1 MCGVYVNIATFGQRL
16 QHFREQRGLTQLALA
31 QRASV
36 PQSVISDL
44 EAGKREGVT
53 LELAWRL
60 ALALC
65 VSLDYLAGT
74 WEAVAA
80 EPPAEVPPVDA
91 PDTGRRRGRPRK
103 AAPVAHAGS

>member
-1 MCGVYVNIATFGQRL
+1 MNIATFGQRL
-16 QHFREQRGLTQLALA
+16 QHFREQRGLSQVALA
-31 QRASV
+31 QRAHV

-44 EAGKREGVT
+44 EAGKRDGVT

-80 EPPAEVPPVDA
+80 APPAVTLPADA
-91 PDTGRRRGRPRK
+91 PVAARRRGRPRK
-103 AAPVAHAGS
+103 ATLAGTRG

>member
-1 MCGVYVNIATFGQRL
+1 VNIATFGQRL

-74 WEAVAA
+74 WEAAA
-80 EPPAEVPPVDA
+80 AAPSGAPLPAA
-91 PDTGRRRGRPRK
+91 ASSARRRGRPRRT
-103 AAPVAHAGS
+103 AVPGTTH